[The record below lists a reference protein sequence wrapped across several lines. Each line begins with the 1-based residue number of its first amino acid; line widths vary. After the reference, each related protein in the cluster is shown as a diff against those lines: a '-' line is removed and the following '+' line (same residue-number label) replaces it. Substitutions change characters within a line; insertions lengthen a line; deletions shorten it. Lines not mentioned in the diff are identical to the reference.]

1 MSQMTAWTAHGR
13 FDSVSGRFTLTLS
26 HSHAHRVNL
35 NIYNNI
41 GDFVRDVRQFFL
53 NKKTKERGVK
63 GVLTPL
69 EVWVIGRGILPSHGS
84 QRIKTEVIYDLE
96 IKRKP
101 AQKMKP

>member
-1 MSQMTAWTAHGR
+1 MTAWTAHGR

-41 GDFVRDVRQFFL
+41 GDFVRDVRQIFL
-53 NKKTKERGVK
+53 NKKTKERGVR
-63 GVLTPL
+63 TCSHPL
-69 EVWVIGRGILPSHGS
+69 EVWGIGRGILPSHGS

-96 IKRKP
+96 IKRKLVDD
-101 AQKMKP
+101 

>member
-1 MSQMTAWTAHGR
+1 MSQMTVRTAPGR

-35 NIYNNI
+35 HIYNKM
-41 GDFVRDVRQFFL
+41 GDFVRDVRQFSL
-53 NKKTKERGVK
+53 NKKTKERGIK
-63 GVLTPL
+63 GVFTPL

-96 IKRKP
+96 IK
-101 AQKMKP
+101 QKTA